1 MKYLKDDAGLM
12 DADSA
17 DDASV
22 PIALHEARVRELQQ
36 RILELPPSHDP
47 LDKAHLQL
55 QVGGLLLDLERK
67 DDAWDVAREAF
78 DAFVGAESWEG
89 AVRACDIMFGAEQ
102 PESLA
107 ALGQGIWLAVTYPI
121 DPELTVAVLQHVVD
135 ETPPDSD
142 GAAVAAAAAHY
153 IVELRAEG
161 KQREDLLFFTNKLLG
176 AVARRHS
183 NVEDQEMFDFWV
195 ERMELKDP
203 AVFLPRLRRV
213 IDVMVDGDW
222 WIDHEALQAK
232 LPVN

>member
-1 MKYLKDDAGLM
+1 MKYLKEDTGLI

-22 PIALHEARVRELQQ
+22 PTALHEARVQELQQ

-47 LDKAHLQL
+47 LDKAGLQL
-55 QVGGLLLDLERK
+55 QIGGLLLDLERK
-67 DDAWDVAREAF
+67 DDAWEVAREAF
-78 DAFVGAESWEG
+78 DVFAGAESWEG
-89 AVRACDIMFGAEQ
+89 AVRACDIMFSAEQ

-121 DPELTVAVLQHVVD
+121 DPELTVALLQHVVD

-142 GAAVAAAAAHY
+142 GAAVAAAVAHY
-153 IVELRAEG
+153 IVDLRAEG

-176 AVARRHS
+176 MVARRHS
-183 NVEDQEMFDFWV
+183 NVEDQEMFDFWA

-203 AVFLPRLRRV
+203 SVFLPRLRQV
-213 IDVMVDGDW
+213 IDVMVENDW